1 MPGSESG
8 NTFICPQWVESVIL
22 YSCNRCRR
30 GHVNRIYAT
39 KLQMRML
46 TSTIIA
52 QWSGKPKLL
61 AQNTSKTFR
70 LSHSDYHKGL
80 TKEPYGITTSV
91 GALLEYSDC
100 LSYSMG
106 QSLII
111 CVCKNALQMICR
123 SFLFLTVWACSRRSL
138 KRHGVID
145 KDSMMKYAFHYRIFF
160 ALQGAIFPWFISKVM
175 QISSFYVALA
185 LRRIYYIWILPN
197 RIHAQRNRVH
207 LNVMLYHRHI
217 FRWALPVP
225 MQLPRGNSAQADSL
239 MTISVITVQLDL
251 ICHTFWNT

>member
-80 TKEPYGITTSV
+80 TNEPYVITTSV

-100 LSYSMG
+100 LSYSKG
-106 QSLII
+106 QMFNNMCMQKCTPNDLS
-111 CVCKNALQMICR
+111 
-123 SFLFLTVWACSRRSL
+123 LFLIFDCLSL
-138 KRHGVID
+138 FKEVI
-145 KDSMMKYAFHYRIFF
+145 KETRGYR
-160 ALQGAIFPWFISKVM
+160 
-175 QISSFYVALA
+175 
-185 LRRIYYIWILPN
+185 
-197 RIHAQRNRVH
+197 
-207 LNVMLYHRHI
+207 
-217 FRWALPVP
+217 
-225 MQLPRGNSAQADSL
+225 
-239 MTISVITVQLDL
+239 
-251 ICHTFWNT
+251 